1 MSHGSSNRDG
11 RILENQLRFP
21 GRSRVYQD
29 MAERPVSIVRSKAR
43 HVNEL
48 SCGFSG
54 NRARPDLFKPSMR
67 GSKMTILD
75 RFVRGRSA
83 TARLIYV
90 AALCSMLLACGGGGS
105 GGSSSDPPPP
115 PSGSTPPTSLSCDG

>member
-1 MSHGSSNRDG
+1 MSHGSSDLDG

-21 GRSRVYQD
+21 GRSRVYQY
-29 MAERPVSIVRSKAR
+29 MAERPLSIVRSKAR

-54 NRARPDLFKPSMR
+54 NRARQDLVKPSIR
-67 GSKMTILD
+67 GSTMTILD
-75 RFVRGRSA
+75 RFVRGRSV

-115 PSGSTPPTSLSCDG
+115 PPPSGSTPPTSL